1 VRGRERRR
9 LGGGGE
15 GRACLVGDSCVPKLH
30 SSLRCHV
37 SFHTRSR
44 STYARNV
51 QRTYVYVYM
60 YKWHTEE
67 ATRSDF
73 RVGMLETPR
82 KYSGQYI
89 PPSFLLSLSCSEP
102 SSRLASLLP
111 FIVLF
116 FLFYVVTS
124 AKLHRESSQFRVVV
138 ARHKWILGRFWAEK
152 FGARAT
158 EMSPQPIFERSYEN
172 PVVVVVVVT
181 VVSCESCH
189 TIRKPCGAFIR
200 YFSLGKNQCSSQ
212 RDKS

>member
-1 VRGRERRR
+1 MRGRERRR
-9 LGGGGE
+9 LGGGE

-44 STYARNV
+44 NTYARNV
-51 QRTYVYVYM
+51 PVHTYM
-60 YKWHTEE
+60 YTCTSDTQRI

-102 SSRLASLLP
+102 FSRLASLLP

-138 ARHKWILGRFWAEK
+138 ARHK
-152 FGARAT
+152 
-158 EMSPQPIFERSYEN
+158 
-172 PVVVVVVVT
+172 
-181 VVSCESCH
+181 
-189 TIRKPCGAFIR
+189 
-200 YFSLGKNQCSSQ
+200 
-212 RDKS
+212 